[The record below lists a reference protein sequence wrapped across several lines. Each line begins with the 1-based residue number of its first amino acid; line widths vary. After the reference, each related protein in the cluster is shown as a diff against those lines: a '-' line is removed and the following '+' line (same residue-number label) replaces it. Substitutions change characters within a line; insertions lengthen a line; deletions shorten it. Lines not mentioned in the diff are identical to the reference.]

1 MSERFEI
8 RGLAVSRGAAEIVH
22 DIDLDVVP
30 GEITVL
36 LGPNGA
42 GKTTLLEALA
52 GVIPATRGTVRCGS
66 TDVLGLSR
74 PRRAKLGLSLVEQGR
89 TIFPD
94 LTVHENLL
102 VAARPD
108 AVDLAYEVF
117 PRLAGMTDRRSVL
130 LSGGEQQMLV
140 IARALVAR
148 PRILMLDEMSLGLAP
163 VIVQQLL
170 VAARQLADD
179 GLGILLV
186 EQFANLALGIG
197 DRAAVLSHG
206 TLAYSGGCETLRSE
220 PDRLHELYL
229 GTPSGA
235 G

>member
-1 MSERFEI
+1 MH
-8 RGLAVSRGAAEIVH
+8 G
-22 DIDLDVVP
+22 IDLDVVP

-52 GVIPATRGTVRCGS
+52 GVIPVAAGTVRFGS

-102 VAARPD
+102 VAAPGD

-117 PRLAGMTDRRSVL
+117 PKLATMTDRRSVL

-148 PRILMLDEMSLGLAP
+148 PRVLMLDEMSLGLAP

-170 VAARQLADD
+170 VAARGLADD
-179 GLGILLV
+179 GLGVLLV

-197 DRAAVLSHG
+197 DRAAVLAHG
-206 TLAYSGGCETLRSE
+206 TLAYAGDCRTLLDE

-229 GTPSGA
+229 GTPSGT